1 VGDFVFAPPC
11 AQTRRG
17 VVEKADGA
25 ESCNF
30 PTNFMPLNFFN
41 ERGIFCPKFCI
52 FGGKLQKKQI
62 FWTIFRRSKFWE
74 GEMLSYFPL
83 CDDAI
88 ADRSVV
94 VTNP

>member
-52 FGGKLQKKQI
+52 FGGKLQKKPDFLDNFSTVQI
-62 FWTIFRRSKFWE
+62 LGR
-74 GEMLSYFPL
+74 GNALLLSPL
-83 CDDAI
+83 
-88 ADRSVV
+88 
-94 VTNP
+94 